1 MSPAIDVIDAIKQAI
16 TPIIE
21 GSGNFLEEVTLLG
34 GSPKTL
40 TVVIDSEVHLNLDQ
54 VTIVTKA
61 ISDILENLP
70 ELGSTPFTLEVTSP
84 GIERPLTLPR
94 HWKKNHGRLVEITL
108 NEGSIIKGRIGELTN
123 TVVTIDG
130 NEVEFGTVKRALIEI
145 EFKSLKAEE

>member
-40 TVVIDSEVHLNLDQ
+40 TVVIDSEAHLNLDQ

-123 TVVTIDG
+123 TAVTIDG
-130 NEVEFGTVKRALIEI
+130 DEVEFSTVNRALIEI
-145 EFKSLKAEE
+145 EFKSLKAEA

>member
-123 TVVTIDG
+123 TAVTIDG
-130 NEVEFGTVKRALIEI
+130 DEVEFSTVNRALIEI
-145 EFKSLKAEE
+145 EFKSLKAEA

>member
-40 TVVIDSEVHLNLDQ
+40 TVVIDSEAHLNLDQ

-94 HWKKNHGRLVEITL
+94 HWKKNHGRLVEIAL

-123 TVVTIDG
+123 TAVTIDG